1 MSNRRGIIWF
11 LGILAMVVP
20 SAVSAQNVALPADRK
35 AIVITFKDGRQQ
47 TFSLAD
53 IARIEFKT
61 AAVPAAPGGRGSFP
75 GRWKVGEGNGGIFYI
90 TLDRDGT
97 AMKSIGASHGT
108 WTVVD
113 GEARISWDDGW
124 HDIIRKVGNKFEKF
138 AYEPNKS
145 FSDQPSNVTDAV
157 NTEPQPI

>member
-1 MSNRRGIIWF
+1 MSKRRGIIWL
-11 LGILAMVVP
+11 LGILAMAVP
-20 SAVSAQNVALPADRK
+20 SVVLAQNVALPADRN

-47 TFSLAD
+47 TFSLSEV
-53 IARIEFKT
+53 ARIEFKS
-61 AAVPAAPGGRGSFP
+61 AAVAAPQIGRGNFP
-75 GRWKVGEGNGGIFYI
+75 GKWRVGDGNGGTFFI

-97 AMKSIGASHGT
+97 ARKSIGASHGT

-124 HDIIRKVGNKFEKF
+124 HDIIRKVGNKYEKF

>member
-1 MSNRRGIIWF
+1 MSNRRGIIWL
-11 LGILAMVVP
+11 LGILAMAVP
-20 SAVSAQNVALPADRK
+20 SAVLAQNVALPADRN
-35 AIVITFKDGRQQ
+35 AVVITFKDGRQQ

-53 IARIEFKT
+53 IARIEFKST
-61 AAVPAAPGGRGSFP
+61 NVLAAPIGRGVFP

-97 AMKSIGASHGT
+97 AKKSIGSSHGT

-124 HDIIRKVGNKFEKF
+124 HDIIRKVGSKYEKF